1 MYLLSIS
8 LKKYNNYLILDYS
21 PAMGISDIS
30 ERLSQDEEVTIK
42 KTFTVTKKHLL
53 DKFTNEDE
61 YKCQRIIEP
70 CAHEILSHLR

>member
-1 MYLLSIS
+1 
-8 LKKYNNYLILDYS
+8 
-21 PAMGISDIS
+21 MGISDIS